1 MPGRIEE
8 NFSVFD
14 FHLNEA
20 EMEAIEALDVGER
33 TDPDRTPSSA
43 RRPDARAGRQ
53 DATLMTAFIS
63 SGAPSA
69 T

>member
-8 NFSVFD
+8 NFTVFD

-33 TDPDRTPSSA
+33 TGPDPTRSCAPGLT
-43 RRPDARAGRQ
+43 RQ
-53 DATLMTAFIS
+53 RATLMTAFIS